1 MFWFKKKEHVID
13 CFTTDSYAL
22 EYCKITSAVRHYP
35 EWFKRLP
42 GMVDFDN
49 KLIPSIQHCHGFK
62 DLYKNSFMMPY
73 WSSTQIKVNTIENPG
88 YRYESVSKVTM
99 EEHTWEQISGYL
111 PEQKIGHMKI
121 LSPWLLKSKDLI
133 KFHWSDPIWNSNRLN
148 DFTILPGILDFKYQ
162 HSLNINILFEYR
174 EKERLVNLEPG
185 MPLVMLTPL
194 VDDDTTVK
202 MVCHQITEA
211 EAIKYNYNIRVN
223 PFKLNTQGNFESL
236 YLKKK
241 KFLDR
246 HEENIIQD
254 KKCPFGFGKK

>member
-1 MFWFKKKEHVID
+1 MFWFKKKEHIID
-13 CFTTDSYAL
+13 CFTTDPYAL
-22 EYCKITSAVRHYP
+22 EYCKLTPAVRHYP

-42 GMVDFDN
+42 GMVDVN
-49 KLIPSIQHCHGFK
+49 NQLIPSIQHCHGFK
-62 DLYKNSFMMPY
+62 DLYKNSFMIPY
-73 WSSTQIKVNTIENPG
+73 WSSTHIKINTIENPG
-88 YRYESVSKVTM
+88 YRYESVSVVNID
-99 EEHTWEQISGYL
+99 EHPLQQISGYL

-121 LSPWLLKSKDLI
+121 MTPWLLKSKDLI
-133 KFHWSDPIWNSNRLN
+133 KFHLSEPIWNSNRLN
-148 DFTILPGILDFKYQ
+148 DFTIVPGILDFKYQ

-174 EKERLVNLEPG
+174 EKERFVNFEPG
-185 MPLVMLTPL
+185 MPVVMLTPL
-194 VDDDTTVK
+194 VNDNVTVK

-211 EAIKYNYNIRVN
+211 EASKYNGNVRISSFKPGN
-223 PFKLNTQGNFESL
+223 PGNFESL